1 MSERKHILV
10 VEDDSAQR
18 HLLARYLV
26 RAGFEV
32 TLVRDPVAALH
43 FARRHRFDLVIV
55 DYCIPYFTGGDFVRK
70 LRECEGHAATA
81 VVLWTVK
88 AEELTEEGTVD
99 DLTVPVVSKSSSLEH
114 LLDVVSQC
122 LAARSSA

>member
-1 MSERKHILV
+1 MSEGTHILV

-43 FARRHRFDLVIV
+43 FAKRYSFDLVIT
-55 DYCIPYFTGGDFVRK
+55 DFCIPYFTGGDFVRK
-70 LRECEGHAATA
+70 LRECEGHAATP

-88 AEELTEEGTVD
+88 ADELAQEGTVT
-99 DLTVPVVSKSSSLEH
+99 DLAVPVVSKSSSLEH
-114 LLDVVSQC
+114 LLEVVSEC
-122 LAARSSA
+122 LAARA